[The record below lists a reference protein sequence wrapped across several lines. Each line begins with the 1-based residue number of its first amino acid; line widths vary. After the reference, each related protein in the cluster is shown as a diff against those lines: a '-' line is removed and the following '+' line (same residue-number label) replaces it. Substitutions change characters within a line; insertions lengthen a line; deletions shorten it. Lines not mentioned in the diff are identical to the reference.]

1 MALYPFS
8 DLMVWIMIR
17 LCEEHK
23 RLLIRWL
30 MRLLRDSRQGRLRYS
45 ANRGWSARKS
55 VRRRG
60 IEPLVTAVK
69 RAGFARLPGRK
80 APSALKS
87 IAPGGRRLSRPDDAA
102 AQLAATGSSVQ

>member
-17 LCEEHK
+17 LGEEHK

-45 ANRGWSARKS
+45 ANRGWSARKP

-69 RAGFARLPGRK
+69 RAGFARLSGRK
-80 APSALKS
+80 APLKS